1 LIRLGAPSLWADEG
15 YTATAVRHSPAWWI
29 DNDQYHVL
37 YNSVASTWTS
47 LAGTSEWALR
57 VPSVF
62 GAMAACAL
70 LVVLA
75 RKFFDRRIALISG
88 VFLATSPFIVKWSQQ
103 ARGYTL
109 ILALGLL
116 ATLLLLRALDR
127 GSRASWAIYGVAF
140 SAVVV
145 WHAVAG
151 LLLVPAHAVLVAQRR
166 ERALPHGPL
175 AAVIICALAV
185 PWAAVIAMRSTGAG
199 VGMNWLTAPTPTV
212 VAHAVLD
219 VSGVAG
225 LGLLLAII
233 GLWVL
238 HRARKA
244 NLAVWLGAWA
254 FAPSVLALLPSTVR
268 PVFLDRYLIL
278 AAPAFALLAAV
289 AVTGVGRRLG
299 AVAGLAAV
307 VATSIGLIAWY
318 STGDGGNWRGE
329 DWRSAVGTVLERRG
343 EADAIVVAPWSAQPA
358 ATYYG
363 ARVTDVSN
371 ADSVWVLTW
380 SETGDELKPDDRR
393 ALGFGD
399 HRLVERLPFGWRVTA
414 QLWRRE
420 P

>member
-1 LIRLGAPSLWADEG
+1 
-15 YTATAVRHSPAWWI
+15 
-29 DNDQYHVL
+29 
-37 YNSVASTWTS
+37 
-47 LAGTSEWALR
+47 
-57 VPSVF
+57 
-62 GAMAACAL
+62 
-70 LVVLA
+70 
-75 RKFFDRRIALISG
+75 
-88 VFLATSPFIVKWSQQ
+88 
-103 ARGYTL
+103 
-109 ILALGLL
+109 
-116 ATLLLLRALDR
+116 
-127 GSRASWAIYGVAF
+127 
-140 SAVVV
+140 
-145 WHAVAG
+145 
-151 LLLVPAHAVLVAQRR
+151 
-166 ERALPHGPL
+166 
-175 AAVIICALAV
+175 
-185 PWAAVIAMRSTGAG
+185 
-199 VGMNWLTAPTPTV
+199 
-212 VAHAVLD
+212 
-219 VSGVAG
+219 
-225 LGLLLAII
+225 
-233 GLWVL
+233 
-238 HRARKA
+238 
-244 NLAVWLGAWA
+244 
-254 FAPSVLALLPSTVR
+254 VLALLPSTVR